1 MQYLETIILFIYSAL
16 KLLSVKTTAAKNTYY
31 FNSNNICYSADTLLQ
46 NIALGKNVLNL
57 SESMSF
63 FFFLF
68 NPSYIYMV
76 GKKKNRIRVT
86 QGKNTFFFF
95 FYLESYFTF
104 FEEMVLLESWVKSK
118 PLHHS
123 EKSNK

>member
-76 GKKKNRIRVT
+76 GKKKQDKSNPR
-86 QGKNTFFFF
+86 KKHFFF